1 MYIDTRLNKVNWDT
15 RIRNVL
21 YHIFAHLP
29 RVPNEDEVSPNKLYL
44 LIAVCLSLH
53 SEIDRQPMWLRTD
66 LLNVKEGCRT
76 EEKKIKTSQGVP
88 GSFGLINAEAAVP
101 KHGSTCSL
109 LLPVSPRQC
118 FLGSMS
124 KRPHTISVL
133 DYGRKVLR
141 KNGMMKN

>member
-53 SEIDRQPMWLRTD
+53 SEIDRQSMWLRTD

-76 EEKKIKTSQGVP
+76 EEKKSKPVRVYQVP
-88 GSFGLINAEAAVP
+88 LV
-101 KHGSTCSL
+101 
-109 LLPVSPRQC
+109 
-118 FLGSMS
+118 
-124 KRPHTISVL
+124 
-133 DYGRKVLR
+133 
-141 KNGMMKN
+141 